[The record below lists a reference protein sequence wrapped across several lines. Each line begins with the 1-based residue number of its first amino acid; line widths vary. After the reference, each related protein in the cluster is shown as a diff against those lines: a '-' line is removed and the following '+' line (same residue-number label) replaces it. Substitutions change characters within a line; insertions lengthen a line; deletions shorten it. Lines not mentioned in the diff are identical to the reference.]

1 MERAESSGSESQR
14 PAKRAKRSSVA
25 CRRCHTQ
32 KIKCSGG
39 TPCSACMTAGQAS
52 TCNYPF
58 RERKVTVSEHYLK
71 QLQADSQA
79 LRHQNESATGQ
90 PGSSGLD
97 VEQLPDSTIVSATS
111 DLGVVNPL
119 FDARREQLPTRMVT
133 EPSFIGEAACDA
145 FIERLLQSLGQRE
158 ANLLP
163 APRKYIIDMPG
174 ARMPTINY
182 TLPERVHAK
191 LLVQVAAR
199 FIGNGQH
206 LFLTSYMEE
215 VDSVYKKD
223 AEPSSVWLCKLL
235 ALLALGELYSNRRRG
250 SGDNKAP
257 GEEYFVSA
265 LGMLHN
271 QYEDTTTLH
280 VEVYLLLACYSNAL
294 GRVRS
299 AYTYSGIG
307 MRIALSLGMHR
318 SSSSLHTS
326 AVERESRRRIW
337 WSLYLF
343 DRLTC
348 SKLGQPTAVNDDDID
363 VELPTMDGL
372 TSEEKEEFPDPGHL
386 FASVGLAK
394 IAGDILS
401 HIYCMPGRNKV
412 HFVKR
417 VQGILRNLR
426 DWDDTLPQNLTF
438 RWDDSNRHVAS
449 LHLCYNQCIIQTTRP
464 ILLHLFRAQFCLDG
478 SRAADQPTQSFSP
491 TTTALADSCIN
502 AARTSNRIL
511 SKLFVDGT
519 LATLGYWDAHYLFS
533 STLILLMA
541 AVMSPSQ
548 AVSDAVD
555 TAFSVLCSMR
565 DDGNVPASDY
575 YESLKLV
582 QKRIA
587 GLRDGV
593 TKGREV
599 KPIATAAQT
608 PQIPLA
614 GLGRS
619 QIDGRGWV
627 GQNAD
632 VVEAMVGESGGGGA
646 GIENF
651 RLDDNFDALANPYID
666 GFLAEKTFPWPNNF
680 PDGTTLQQFADELGV
695 SFGLLEPHG

>member
-1 MERAESSGSESQR
+1 M
-14 PAKRAKRSSVA
+14 
-25 CRRCHTQ
+25 
-32 KIKCSGG
+32 
-39 TPCSACMTAGQAS
+39 
-52 TCNYPF
+52 
-58 RERKVTVSEHYLK
+58 L
-71 QLQADSQA
+71 
-79 LRHQNESATGQ
+79 
-90 PGSSGLD
+90 
-97 VEQLPDSTIVSATS
+97 DSTIVSAVS

-119 FDARREQLPTRMVT
+119 FDARREQPPTQIVT

-145 FIERLLQSLGQRE
+145 FIERLLQSLSHRE
-158 ANLLP
+158 ANSLP
-163 APRKYIIDMPG
+163 APHKYIINVPG
-174 ARMPTINY
+174 GRMPAINY

-191 LLVQVAAR
+191 LLIQVAAR

-223 AEPSSVWLCKLL
+223 AEPSPIWLCKLL

-250 SGDNKAP
+250 NGDNRAP

-265 LGMLHN
+265 LSILHD

-280 VEVYLLLACYSNAL
+280 VEVHLLLACYSNAL

-307 MRIALSLGMHR
+307 VRIALSLGMHR
-318 SSSSLHTS
+318 SSSSVHTS
-326 AVERESRRRIW
+326 PVERESRRRIW

-363 VELPTMDGL
+363 VELPTMEGL
-372 TSEEKEEFPDPGHL
+372 TTEEKEEFPDPGHL

-394 IAGDILS
+394 IAGNILS
-401 HIYCMPGRNKV
+401 DIYCMPGRKKT

-426 DWDDTLPQNLTF
+426 DWDDTLPQHLTL

-449 LHLCYNQCIIQTTRP
+449 LHLCYNQCIIHTTRP

-478 SRAADQPTQSFSP
+478 SRTADQPSQSFSP
-491 TTTALADSCIN
+491 TTTALADSCMN
-502 AARTSNRIL
+502 AARTNNRIL

-548 AVSDAVD
+548 STSDAVD
-555 TAFSVLCSMR
+555 TALSVLCSMR
-565 DDGNVPASDY
+565 DDGNVPATDY
-575 YESLKLV
+575 YERLALV
-582 QKRIA
+582 QKAIA
-587 GLRDGV
+587 ELGHDV
-593 TKGREV
+593 KKGREIV
-599 KPIATAAQT
+599 PIITATQT
-608 PQIPLA
+608 TQVMSTELERARIEE
-614 GLGRS
+614 G
-619 QIDGRGWV
+619 GWV
-627 GQNAD
+627 AQNSD
-632 VVEAMVGESGGGGA
+632 VVDAMGGESRGGGGV

-651 RLDDNFDALANPYID
+651 RLEDNFDALANPYID
-666 GFLAEKTFPWPNNF
+666 GFLAEKSFTWPNAF
-680 PDGTTLQQFADELGV
+680 PGGTTLQQFANELGV

>member
-1 MERAESSGSESQR
+1 MDRAESSGGESQR
-14 PAKRAKRSSVA
+14 RAKRTKRSSVA
-25 CRRCHTQ
+25 CRRCHAQ
-32 KIKCSGG
+32 KVKCSGG
-39 TPCSACMTAGQAS
+39 TPCSACLTAGQAS
-52 TCNYPF
+52 ACNYPF
-58 RERKVTVSEHYLK
+58 RERKVTISESYLK
-71 QLQADSQA
+71 QLEAASNA
-79 LRHQNESATGQ
+79 LRHQNESARSQ
-90 PGSSGLD
+90 PRSPID
-97 VEQLPDSTIVSATS
+97 VDQLLDSTITSAVS

-119 FDARREQLPTRMVT
+119 FDARREKPPTQIVT
-133 EPSFIGEAACDA
+133 EPSFVGEAACDA
-145 FIERLLQSLGQRE
+145 FIERLLQSLSQRE
-158 ANLLP
+158 ANSLP
-163 APRKYIIDMPG
+163 PPHKYMIDLPG
-174 ARMPTINY
+174 ARMPAINY
-182 TLPERVHAK
+182 TLPDRVHAK
-191 LLVQVAAR
+191 LLIQVAAR

-206 LFLTSYMEE
+206 LYLNSYMEE

-223 AEPSSVWLCKLL
+223 AEPSSIWLCKLL
-235 ALLALGELYSNRRRG
+235 ALVALGELYSNRRR
-250 SGDNKAP
+250 SNGDNRAP

-265 LGMLHN
+265 LGMLHD

-372 TSEEKEEFPDPGHL
+372 TPEEKEEFPDPRHL

-401 HIYCMPGRNKV
+401 DIYCMPGRKKI

-417 VQGILRNLR
+417 VHGILSNLR
-426 DWDDTLPQNLTF
+426 DWDDTLPQHLAF

-449 LHLCYNQCIIQTTRP
+449 LHLCYNQCIIHTTRP
-464 ILLHLFRAQFCLDG
+464 ILLHLFRVQFCLDG
-478 SRAADQPTQSFSP
+478 SRTADQPSQSFSP
-491 TTTALADSCIN
+491 TTTALADSCVN

-519 LATLGYWDAHYLFS
+519 LAILGYWDAHYLFS
-533 STLILLMA
+533 STLILLMS

-555 TAFSVLCSMR
+555 TALSVLCSMR
-565 DDGNVPASDY
+565 DDGNVPANDY
-575 YESLKLV
+575 YERLLLV
-582 QKRIA
+582 QKSIA
-587 GLRDGV
+587 ELRDGV
-593 TKGREV
+593 RKGRDGG
-599 KPIATAAQT
+599 PPTAAQS
-608 PQIPLA
+608 PQIA
-614 GLGRS
+614 GTAHERAQL
-619 QIDGRGWV
+619 DEVGWAAQNNDV
-627 GQNAD
+627 GG
-632 VVEAMVGESGGGGA
+632 V

-651 RLDDNFDALANPYID
+651 RLEDNLDALANPYID
-666 GFLAEKTFPWPNNF
+666 GFLAEKSFTWPSNAF
-680 PDGTTLQQFADELGV
+680 PDGTTLQQFANELGV
-695 SFGLLEPHG
+695 SFGLLDPHCG